1 MSKNVFVEAGSFR
14 RLLIG
19 AAGGYAL
26 QGYREAAEAVMHVVD
41 ALDELTTGGKGRSQ
55 EDEDREAA
63 EAAETSAANIHIKAQ
78 LADFAY
84 KAWLIGHTD
93 EESEKIK
100 KTKDLLAELVSF
112 GVMEGVI
119 RNDE

>member
-41 ALDELTTGGKGRSQ
+41 ALDKLTTGGKGRSQ

-63 EAAETSAANIHIKAQ
+63 EAAKTIRLYCEKRR
-78 LADFAY
+78 
-84 KAWLIGHTD
+84 KVGCC
-93 EESEKIK
+93 ESCIFNKGNKGPLCPLYGSPMGWEG
-100 KTKDLLAELVSF
+100 F
-112 GVMEGVI
+112 GGKENG
-119 RNDE
+119 

>member
-1 MSKNVFVEAGSFR
+1 MTKEELREHAKRWQAKADRAFERYQETGTQR
-14 RLLIG
+14 
-19 AAGGYAL
+19 Y
-26 QGYREAAEAVMHVVD
+26 YREYTNAEDMAD
-41 ALDELTTGGKGRSQ
+41 ALKM
-55 EDEDREAA
+55 AA
-63 EAAETSAANIHIKAQ
+63 DAADASAANIHIKAQ
-78 LADFAY
+78 LANFAY

-93 EESEKIK
+93 EESERTK

>member
-1 MSKNVFVEAGSFR
+1 MTKEELREHAKRWRAKADRAFER
-14 RLLIG
+14 YQETG
-19 AAGGYAL
+19 AQKY
-26 QGYREAAEAVMHVVD
+26 YREYCNADDMAG
-41 ALDELTTGGKGRSQ
+41 ALKM
-55 EDEDREAA
+55 AA
-63 EAAETSAANIHIKAQ
+63 EAADTSAANIHIKAQ

>member
-1 MSKNVFVEAGSFR
+1 MTKAELETLSERWRNKSES
-14 RLLIG
+14 
-19 AAGGYAL
+19 AL
-26 QGYREAAEAVMHVVD
+26 ERYQETGTQRYYREYCNAEDLAD
-41 ALDELTTGGKGRSQ
+41 ALKM
-55 EDEDREAA
+55 AA
-63 EAAETSAANIHIKAQ
+63 EAADTSAANIHIKAQ

-112 GVMEGVI
+112 GVTEGVI

>member
-41 ALDELTTGGKGRSQ
+41 ALDKLTTGGRGKSRA
-55 EDEDREAA
+55 DEDVDATAAAEVIRSALLREAP
-63 EAAETSAANIHIKAQ
+63 EGGLLRKLHIQ
-78 LADFAY
+78 Q
-84 KAWLIGHTD
+84 GQ
-93 EESEKIK
+93 
-100 KTKDLLAELVSF
+100 
-112 GVMEGVI
+112 
-119 RNDE
+119 